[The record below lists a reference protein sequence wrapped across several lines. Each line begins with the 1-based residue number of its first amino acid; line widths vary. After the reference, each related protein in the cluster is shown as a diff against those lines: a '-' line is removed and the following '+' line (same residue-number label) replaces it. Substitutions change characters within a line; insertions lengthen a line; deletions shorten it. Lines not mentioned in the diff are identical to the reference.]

1 MDKSKLIENIKSQLK
16 SLMSSEVKFAEV
28 KAGDLMITSPDE
40 ELVVGSEVFKTDED
54 GNNIPLTD
62 GEYTLDS
69 GEKITVVGG
78 KVEGIVASEAEGKEI
93 EIEVKSEEV
102 EVDEEVSEE
111 EVPAEDVEVDETDE
125 EMGSKKMKE
134 LEDRMVKCEKMLEE
148 MSKSNNQ
155 MKQELANVSSEPS
168 QASISVEPTEFKSV
182 EEKKNGSGSI
192 DIMAIRER
200 ARASRK

>member
-40 ELVVGSEVFKTDED
+40 ELVVGSEVFKTDES
-54 GNNIPLTD
+54 GNNVPLTD

-69 GEKITVVGG
+69 GEKIAVVGG
-78 KVEGIVASEAEGKEI
+78 KIEGIVASEAEGKEI
-93 EIEVKSEEV
+93 EIEVKSEV

-134 LEDRMVKCEKMLEE
+134 LEERMVKCEKMLEE
-148 MSKSNNQ
+148 MSKANNQ
-155 MKQELANVSSEPS
+155 MKQELASVSSEPS
-168 QASISVEPTEFKSV
+168 KASISVEPTEFKSV
-182 EEKKNGSGSI
+182 EEKKNGTGSI

>member
-40 ELVVGSEVFKTDED
+40 ELVVGSEVFKTDES
-54 GNNIPLTD
+54 GNNVPLTD

-69 GEKITVVGG
+69 GEKIAVVGG
-78 KVEGIVASEAEGKEI
+78 KIEGIVASEGVEAGEI
-93 EIEVKSEEV
+93 EIEVGQPE
-102 EVDEEVSEE
+102 EEVSEE
-111 EVPAEDVEVDETDE
+111 EVPAEDVVDETDE

-134 LEDRMVKCEKMLEE
+134 LEERMVKCEKMLEE
-148 MSKSNNQ
+148 MSKANNQ

-168 QASISVEPTEFKSV
+168 KASISVEPTEFKSV
-182 EEKKNGSGSI
+182 EEKKNGTGSI